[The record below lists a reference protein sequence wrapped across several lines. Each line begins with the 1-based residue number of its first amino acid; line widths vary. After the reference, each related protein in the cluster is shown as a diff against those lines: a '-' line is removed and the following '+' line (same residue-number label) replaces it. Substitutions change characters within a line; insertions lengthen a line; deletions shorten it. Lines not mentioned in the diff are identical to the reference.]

1 MFFFKL
7 NTNAMQ
13 HFKILRYFLLT
24 LFICVVSQSAFS
36 HTAFSRN
43 EVFKINKVEGIS
55 QDSIPKSEIAE
66 YRKRFESVEKMIS
79 RKSGSYADAKNSF
92 NGISGSRVR
101 NLPEFAGRFS
111 AMQSKLNAWNLE
123 VNPKQPPVVV
133 PNNPKTPRTTSKT
146 NEPVAKAT
154 ETEVERRSLMLSY
167 FPDTLT
173 VGNNFLAYI
182 EITKDNTVKFGN
194 LSATNNTL
202 DSIIISSLAGTS
214 GATGTQVTVEL
225 TRDGGTDNFTIASRS
240 DKTKTLSDNGT
251 SRWEWNLSPNAE
263 GEARFRLSVTYKKQ
277 SKDGVAQ
284 EVSAINKFI
293 TVKGLAKKTSEPAAS
308 NNTLWIIL
316 GVVALL
322 VIIGIILSR
331 GKKDKNNRNRT
342 EQNRIEQDRI
352 EQNRINREKNDSDV
366 K

>member
-1 MFFFKL
+1 
-7 NTNAMQ
+7 MQ
-13 HFKILRYFLLT
+13 HFKILRYFLLA

-36 HTAFSRN
+36 KTSSGETTLKTLYKFS
-43 EVFKINKVEGIS
+43 KVEGIS
-55 QDSIPKSEIAE
+55 QDSISKSEIAD
-66 YRKRFESVEKMIS
+66 YRKRFESVEKMIA
-79 RKSGSYADAKNSF
+79 RKSGNYTDAKRSF
-92 NGISGSRVR
+92 DGISSSRVR
-101 NLPEFAGRFS
+101 SLPEFAGRFS
-111 AMQSKLNAWNLE
+111 SMQSKLSAWNLE

-133 PNNPKTPRTTSKT
+133 PNNPNTPRTTVKT

-194 LSATNNTL
+194 LTGNNNTL
-202 DSIIISSLAGTS
+202 DSLIISSLASTS
-214 GATGTQVTVEL
+214 GITPGTQVTVEL

-277 SKDGVAQ
+277 SKDGVTQ

-322 VIIGIILSR
+322 VIIGIILSK
-331 GKKDKNNRNRT
+331 GKKDKDKDTQIIQR
-342 EQNRIEQDRI
+342 
-352 EQNRINREKNDSDV
+352 
-366 K
+366 

>member
-13 HFKILRYFLLT
+13 HFKILRYFLLV

-36 HTAFSRN
+36 HSKVLNKPLT
-43 EVFKINKVEGIS
+43 INKVEGIS
-55 QDSIPKSEIAE
+55 QDSISKSEIAE
-66 YRKRFESVEKMIS
+66 YRKNFESVEKMIANK
-79 RKSGSYADAKNSF
+79 RGTYADAKNSF

-101 NLPEFAGRFS
+101 NLPEFSGRFS

-133 PNNPKTPRTTSKT
+133 PGTPTPKNTGKT
-146 NEPVAKAT
+146 NEPVAKV
-154 ETEVERRSLMLSY
+154 TEVEHKSLMLSY

-202 DSIIISSLAGTS
+202 DSIIISSIAGTS
-214 GATGTQVTVEL
+214 GATGTLVTVEL

-251 SRWEWNLSPNAE
+251 SRWEWNLSPNSE

-277 SKDGVAQ
+277 SKDGVTQ

-322 VIIGIILSR
+322 IIIGIVLSR
-331 GKKDKNNRNRT
+331 GKKNKDKDTHTIQR
-342 EQNRIEQDRI
+342 
-352 EQNRINREKNDSDV
+352 
-366 K
+366 